1 MIWKGIKLEFYRAFH
16 NIWYVASLLV
26 ATAIALVQFF
36 TQVIPKTQVIGSGES
51 IDYPHSVFNSSL
63 MFQMGSF
70 YSYIYYFSI
79 ILLATVPYATSYF
92 TDMKDGY
99 IKNVSTRMNTT
110 GYLAGK
116 YLAVFVSAGSICVIP
131 LILNTY
137 LTAMVLP
144 SLTPEVATALFA
156 VSNNGSFAKEL
167 FFTYPYVY
175 TLLYLV
181 IDFVMTG
188 LFACLALVISRI
200 VNNRYIVMFF
210 PFIVFL
216 VLQTVTFYTPL
227 ALFGPYVIM
236 DPQQA
241 SSIEETV
248 YIISEIAALLL
259 ITVVGFKILGGKKRD
274 AL

>member
-16 NIWYVASLLV
+16 NIRYVAALLV
-26 ATAIALVQFF
+26 ATAIALAQFF
-36 TQVIPKTQVIGSGES
+36 TQVIPKTHVIGSGES
-51 IDYPHSVFNSSL
+51 IDYPHSVFNSNL
-63 MFQMGSF
+63 MFGLQSF

-79 ILLATVPYATSYF
+79 ILLATVPYAASYF

-144 SLTPEVATALFA
+144 SLTPEVATARFA
-156 VSNNGSFAKEL
+156 VSGNGSFAKEL
-167 FFTYPYVY
+167 FFTYPYLY

-188 LFACLALVISRI
+188 LFGCLALVISRI

-216 VLQTVTFYTPL
+216 VFQTVIAYTPL
-227 ALFGPYVIM
+227 ALLGPFFIM
-236 DPQQA
+236 DPAQDNYFEKA
-241 SSIEETV
+241 G
-248 YIISEIAALLL
+248 YIISGIAALLL
-259 ITVVGFKILGGKKRD
+259 ITVAGFKISGGKKRD